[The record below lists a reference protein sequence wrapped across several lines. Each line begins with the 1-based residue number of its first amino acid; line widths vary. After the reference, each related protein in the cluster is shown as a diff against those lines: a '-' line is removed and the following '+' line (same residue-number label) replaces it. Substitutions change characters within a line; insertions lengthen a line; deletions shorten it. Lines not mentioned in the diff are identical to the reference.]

1 MKLFESRLHE
11 KRKWL
16 EMSRELGVTTLG
28 IRTMKP
34 LNINELELN
43 HANENTEYYEKR
55 DSWFTRLLTWI
66 GTYICWRDR

>member
-28 IRTMKP
+28 IRTMK
-34 LNINELELN
+34 L
-43 HANENTEYYEKR
+43 
-55 DSWFTRLLTWI
+55 FTRLLTWI
-66 GTYICWRDR
+66 GTYICFVNKRR